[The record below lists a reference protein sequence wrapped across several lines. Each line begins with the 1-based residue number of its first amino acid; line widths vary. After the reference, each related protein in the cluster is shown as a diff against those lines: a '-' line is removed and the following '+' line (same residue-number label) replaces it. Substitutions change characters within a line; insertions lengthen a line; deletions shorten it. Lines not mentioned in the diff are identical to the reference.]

1 MWNKLAAFV
10 LGRAARDKATV
21 DAINRSLAT
30 IEFDVDGTIRQAN
43 DNFLSLM
50 GYSLSD
56 IVGQHHRLFVPSEEH
71 ASFAY
76 RDFWARLARGEAFV
90 DEFRRIARGG
100 REVWIQGSYNP
111 LKDSSGKVI
120 GVIKIASDITQRKL
134 ETALAEGQV
143 AALNRSQAVISFD
156 LQGNVIDANE
166 NFLAVLGYRRQDV
179 VGKHHR
185 MFMDPADTAKPEYA
199 AFWRALGEGTF
210 QSGEFRRIGNGGK
223 EIYIQASYNPILDA
237 SGKPFRVVKFASDVT
252 KTVLSRKRNEAIIVT
267 VTQSLAEIDQAITDA
282 AGQSDTAAEASQAT
296 SANIQSVAAGAEEL
310 SASVSEIAS
319 SMQRSRLASTQAA
332 EAAKSATDAAN
343 NMEVAA
349 SSMTKIIDIIDEISN
364 KINLLSLNATIEAAR
379 AGEAGLGFAVV
390 ANEVKSL
397 AESVGNATASIR
409 KEITTFQSL
418 SEGAVSALGSINRA
432 VDEVLTHVSSTASAA
447 EQQSAVAH
455 SISESIQRAS
465 AAVDRIST
473 GVATIATATD
483 QSRALTSSVRDDLQ
497 RLAA

>member
-1 MWNKLAAFV
+1 MWKQLSAMLSGGSQN
-10 LGRAARDKATV
+10 KATV

-30 IEFDVDGTIRQAN
+30 IEFTTDGTIKNAN
-43 DNFLSLM
+43 ENFLSAM

-56 IVGQHHRLFVPSEEH
+56 IVGQHHRMFVPPEEQ
-71 ASFAY
+71 SGFAY

-100 REVWIQGSYNP
+100 REIWIQGSYNP
-111 LKDSSGKVI
+111 LRNSSGTVT
-120 GVIKIASDITQRKL
+120 GVIKIASDVTQRKL

-156 LQGNVIDANE
+156 TSGTIIDANE
-166 NFLAVLGYRRQDV
+166 NFLKTLGYTRHDV
-179 VGKHHR
+179 IGKHHR
-185 MFMDPADTAKPEYA
+185 MFMDPVDIAKPEYA
-199 AFWRALGEGTF
+199 AFWRSLADG
-210 QSGEFRRIGNGGK
+210 QYQAGEFRRLGSGGR
-223 EIYIQASYNPILDA
+223 EIFIQASYNPILDA
-237 SGKPFRVVKFASDVT
+237 SGKPFRVVKFASDIT
-252 KTVLSRKRNEAIIVT
+252 KTVQNRKRNETILVT
-267 VTQSLAEIDQAITDA
+267 VTQSLVEIDQAITDA
-282 AGQSDTAAEASQAT
+282 AGQSDSAAEASQAT
-296 SANIQSVAAGAEEL
+296 SSNIQSVAAGAEEL

-332 EAAKSATDAAN
+332 DAAKSATDAAN

-390 ANEVKSL
+390 ANEVKLL
-397 AESVGNATASIR
+397 AESVGNATANIR
-409 KEITTFQSL
+409 KEITTFQGL
-418 SEGAVSALGSINRA
+418 SEGAVSALGAINRA
-432 VDEVLTHVSSTASAA
+432 VDEVLTHVTATASAA

-465 AAVDRIST
+465 VAVDRIST

-483 QSRALTSSVRDDLQ
+483 QSRALTGSVREDLQ

>member
-1 MWNKLAAFV
+1 MWKQLSAM
-10 LGRAARDKATV
+10 LSGSTQHKATV
-21 DAINRSLAT
+21 EAINRSLAT
-30 IEFDVDGTIRQAN
+30 IEFTPDGTIRNAN
-43 DNFLSLM
+43 ENFLSAM

-56 IVGQHHRLFVPSEEH
+56 IVGQHHRMFVPSEEQ
-71 ASFAY
+71 SGFAY

-100 REVWIQGSYNP
+100 REIWIQGSYNP
-111 LKDSSGKVI
+111 LRNSSGTVT
-120 GVIKIASDITQRKL
+120 GVIKIASDVTQRKL

-156 LQGNVIDANE
+156 TSGTILDANE
-166 NFLAVLGYRRQDV
+166 NFLKTLGYTRHDV

-185 MFMDPADTAKPEYA
+185 MFMDPVDTAKPEYA
-199 AFWRALGEGTF
+199 AFWRSLAEGLY
-210 QSGEFRRIGNGGK
+210 QSGEFRRIGSGGR
-223 EIYIQASYNPILDA
+223 EIFIQASYNPILDA
-237 SGKPFRVVKFASDVT
+237 SGKPFRVVKFASDIT
-252 KTVLSRKRNEAIIVT
+252 KTVQNRKRNETILVT
-267 VTQSLAEIDQAITDA
+267 VTQSLVEIDQAITDA
-282 AGQSDTAAEASQAT
+282 AGQSDSAAEASQAT
-296 SANIQSVAAGAEEL
+296 SSNIQSVAAGAEEL

-332 EAAKSATDAAN
+332 DAAKSATDAAN

-390 ANEVKSL
+390 ANEVKLL
-397 AESVGNATASIR
+397 AESVGSATANIR
-409 KEITTFQSL
+409 KEITTFQGL
-418 SEGAVSALGSINRA
+418 SEGAVSALGAINRA
-432 VDEVLTHVSSTASAA
+432 VDEVLTHVTATASAA

-465 AAVDRIST
+465 VAVDRIST

-483 QSRALTSSVRDDLQ
+483 QSRALTGSVREDLQ